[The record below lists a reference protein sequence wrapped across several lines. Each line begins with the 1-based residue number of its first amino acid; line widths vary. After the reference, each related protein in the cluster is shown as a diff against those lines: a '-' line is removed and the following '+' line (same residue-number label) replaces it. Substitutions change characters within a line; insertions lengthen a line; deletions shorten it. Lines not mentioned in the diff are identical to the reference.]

1 MKRTLLQIVN
11 GILGLATVA
20 LAAMTLFLGVHSP
33 VYQGA
38 EIPPLA
44 ALDSHLR
51 FFGGMGLGLGAI
63 LLWITPAIER
73 RTHLFRAVWPC
84 ALAGG
89 IGRLI
94 SMVAV
99 GSPPLPMIVFTA
111 IEVPLVPILIVWQAN
126 VARDSRQA

>member
-1 MKRTLLQIVN
+1 MSRTLLQIVN
-11 GILGLATVA
+11 AILGFATVA
-20 LAAMTLFLGVHSP
+20 LAAMSLFLGVNSP

-44 ALDSHLR
+44 ALDSNLR
-51 FFGGMGLGLGAI
+51 FLGGMGLGLGAI
-63 LLWITPAIER
+63 LLWIIPTIER
-73 RTHLFRAVWPC
+73 RTHLFRAVWLC

-94 SMVAV
+94 SMAAV

-111 IEVPLVPILIVWQAN
+111 IEVPLVPILIFWQAS
-126 VARDSRQA
+126 VARTSLQV